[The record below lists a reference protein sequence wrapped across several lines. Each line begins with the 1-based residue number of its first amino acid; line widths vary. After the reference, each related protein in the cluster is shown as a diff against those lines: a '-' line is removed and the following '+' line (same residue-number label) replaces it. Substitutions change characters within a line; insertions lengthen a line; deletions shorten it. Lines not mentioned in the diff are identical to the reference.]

1 MLRVLPFW
9 LIVAAILGNANALA
23 QDYPTGPVKII
34 LSNSAGS
41 SPDIVAR
48 IVADRLSKALGQQVF
63 VENKPGGD
71 SVLGAVLA
79 ARAPA
84 DGYTLYLT
92 FNDAL
97 VSNRFRFNR
106 FRTILTTTSLQ
117 SPTLSTVPHL
127 S

>member
-1 MLRVLPFW
+1 MLRVLRFW
-9 LIVAAILGNANALA
+9 LIVAAILGNGNALA
-23 QDYPTGPVKII
+23 QDYPAGPVKII

-41 SPDIVAR
+41 SPDIIAR

-71 SVLGAVLA
+71 SVLGALLA

-84 DGYTLYLT
+84 DGYTLYFT

-97 VSNRFRFNR
+97 VSQIASVR
-106 FRTILTTTSLQ
+106 S
-117 SPTLSTVPHL
+117 
-127 S
+127 